1 MLRPEDYKFK
11 ASLGCVDRYRRREV
25 VSSGEKWKRG
35 ERKRKGLYRG
45 RREEGTKEGREGER
59 REDLQ

>member
-1 MLRPEDYKFK
+1 MLRLEDYQFK
-11 ASLGCVDRYRRREV
+11 ASLDCVDRYRRREV
-25 VSSGEKWKRG
+25 VSSREKWKSG

-45 RREEGTKEGREGER
+45 RREEGTEEGREGGR